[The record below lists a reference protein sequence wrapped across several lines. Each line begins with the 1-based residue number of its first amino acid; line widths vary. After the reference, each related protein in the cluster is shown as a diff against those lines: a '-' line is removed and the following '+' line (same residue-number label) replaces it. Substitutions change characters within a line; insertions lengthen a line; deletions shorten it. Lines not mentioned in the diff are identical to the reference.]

1 MNPELKSR
9 AGFALTLVLF
19 AVLAVFALRSGRQV
33 YETGP
38 LLAIGEEDGAAVF
51 RWEGPVAAPMA
62 HRLRAAFETAKGG
75 TQRIIVELSSPG
87 GALIEGRAV
96 IGEIER
102 MKKSHAVATRVRD
115 GETCASMCVPIFLA
129 GETRVAGAASRFL
142 FHEPSSVDMITDETV
157 NRPAFEARWEAD
169 RFFARYFE
177 RSAMDAA
184 WRDKLRKDWKG
195 RDVWKAGEELVAEG
209 SGVVTELSP

>member
-1 MNPELKSR
+1 MSPDTGNR

-19 AVLAVFALRSGRQV
+19 ALLAVFALRSGRQV

-38 LLAIGEEDGAAVF
+38 VLAISEEEGAAVF

-75 TQRIIVELSSPG
+75 TERIIIELSSPG

-96 IGEIER
+96 IEEIER
-102 MKKSHAVATRVRD
+102 MKKTHVVAARVRD

-129 GETRVAGAASRFL
+129 GQARIAGPESRFL

-157 NRPAFEARWEAD
+157 NRPAFEARRDAD
-169 RFFARYFE
+169 RFFTRHFE
-177 RSAMDAA
+177 RSAMAAA
-184 WRDKLRKDWKG
+184 WRDKLRQDWKG
-195 RDVWKAGEELVAEG
+195 RDVWKTGEALVAEG